1 MSVGALAG
9 YYGGWIDNS
18 LMRFT
23 ELFQAIPS
31 FALAI
36 VLVAIFQ
43 PSVASIVTAIAL
55 VSWPPVARLVR
66 SEF

>member
-9 YYGGWIDNS
+9 YYGGWIDNN